1 VICSEI
7 KKRCWYA
14 PGHNRKGENRRFNI
28 PPVDIFVM
36 DNLAFTVKNIPSKI
50 VMGVQRRTSN
60 ADGRSVEDIPA
71 CWQDFLKKNMASKIP
86 NRAKTPA
93 MFAVYSDYQS
103 DWAGEYAYMIGSEV
117 TKADKIPTGLAVVR
131 IPAQTYAVFTA
142 AGPMPDALLG
152 IWMSVWGTRLP
163 RAYTF
168 DFEQYDARFTRTENK
183 EVDVYIAVNEE
194 QLKTMQ

>member
-1 VICSEI
+1 MLV
-7 KKRCWYA
+7 RT
-14 PGHNRKGENRRFNI
+14 GHKRKGENRRFNI
-28 PPVDIFVM
+28 PPVDIFGM
-36 DNLAFTVKNIPSKI
+36 DNLTFTVKNIPSKI

-60 ADGRSVEDIPA
+60 ADGRSIEDIPA

-131 IPAQTYAVFTA
+131 IPAQTYAVFYCEPGLCRTRFL
-142 AGPMPDALLG
+142 GYGCRSGGRDSPGHIPSILNNTMPVSPDRR
-152 IWMSVWGTRLP
+152 IRRLM
-163 RAYTF
+163 
-168 DFEQYDARFTRTENK
+168 FTSR
-183 EVDVYIAVNEE
+183 
-194 QLKTMQ
+194 